1 MGVLAWLP
9 FCNEVRH
16 TVPEQPLKFRDKEQ
30 QGSMT
35 MLELIEKY
43 VPEFQDRA
51 TQLFHPVLPTGHLQT
66 IFASLRNFETVDV
79 VYYERMM
86 LSYHDGGV
94 GALDFATSAASLE
107 HFQDLPNEVPPH
119 QHRALTDR
127 YRYLTAKEIDELA
140 SNDAKPM
147 LIVMHG
153 LTGGS
158 DEGYVR
164 AIVNRARDV
173 YGFEACVLNSRGCA
187 QSSITTPSL
196 YNGAWTDDIRHC
208 VKVLRGM
215 YPQRKFYLVGVSLGA
230 SMATNYLGQEQNSSD
245 IECAAVLGN
254 PWDLTSGAYNLSKGL
269 LSRYVYSPALRK
281 NCVQVLKS
289 NIRQLRLD
297 PYMKKQYDEKLNS
310 LQTIEDFDN
319 EFTAKM
325 FGFNTSYE
333 YYRHASSVNRLPQVR
348 TPLLAINALDDPIV
362 GSEALPRREVAINP
376 YVVLLETSKGGHIGW
391 FDYKGSRW
399 YVDPLCRFF
408 YAFHREITKKNMI
421 PDLDGVVLPHPHKFE
436 KDRLVNPLVREWDT
450 GRQGSS

>member
-1 MGVLAWLP
+1 MP

-107 HFQDLPNEVPPH
+107 HFQDLLNEVPPH

-158 DEGYVR
+158 DEGYV
-164 AIVNRARDV
+164 
-173 YGFEACVLNSRGCA
+173 L
-187 QSSITTPSL
+187 SL
-196 YNGAWTDDIRHC
+196 I
-208 VKVLRGM
+208 
-215 YPQRKFYLVGVSLGA
+215 
-230 SMATNYLGQEQNSSD
+230 
-245 IECAAVLGN
+245 
-254 PWDLTSGAYNLSKGL
+254 
-269 LSRYVYSPALRK
+269 
-281 NCVQVLKS
+281 
-289 NIRQLRLD
+289 
-297 PYMKKQYDEKLNS
+297 
-310 LQTIEDFDN
+310 
-319 EFTAKM
+319 
-325 FGFNTSYE
+325 
-333 YYRHASSVNRLPQVR
+333 
-348 TPLLAINALDDPIV
+348 
-362 GSEALPRREVAINP
+362 
-376 YVVLLETSKGGHIGW
+376 HI
-391 FDYKGSRW
+391 
-399 YVDPLCRFF
+399 
-408 YAFHREITKKNMI
+408 
-421 PDLDGVVLPHPHKFE
+421 
-436 KDRLVNPLVREWDT
+436 
-450 GRQGSS
+450 